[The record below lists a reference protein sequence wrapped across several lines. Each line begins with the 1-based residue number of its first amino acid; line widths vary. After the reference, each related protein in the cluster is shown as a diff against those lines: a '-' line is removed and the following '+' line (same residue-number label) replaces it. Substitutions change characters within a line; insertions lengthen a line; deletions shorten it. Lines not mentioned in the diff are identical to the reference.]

1 VRVERS
7 GRDPVLAG
15 EHLWQEPMG
24 TIWQHSVTT
33 AKNLLHHQASAGG
46 TSIFALSRSS
56 LTACETPPGFSRWY
70 LNFLTI
76 DLERLVCES
85 LTSCEVETPPA
96 EAGGVK
102 LTQLDWLRGNYLI
115 E

>member
-1 VRVERS
+1 MVRIERS
-7 GRDPVLAG
+7 GREPVLAG

-46 TSIFALSRSS
+46 TSILALSRSS

-70 LNFLTI
+70 FNFRAKQI
-76 DLERLVCES
+76 IAHRLRDTTRLQPVVPQFS
-85 LTSCEVETPPA
+85 
-96 EAGGVK
+96 
-102 LTQLDWLRGNYLI
+102 R
-115 E
+115 